1 MCRHLM
7 SFLLFFICHREVG
20 EAKQEPP
27 VILHVLQAVLIFQVV
42 LAKKTQCNL
51 VWNGRG
57 LNLESTLP
65 FTGIENCFFYIALH
79 AILVG
84 VNISINYWIIAINS
98 LIAKLPAAFL

>member
-7 SFLLFFICHREVG
+7 SFLLFFIRHREVG

-27 VILHVLQAVLIFQVV
+27 VILHVLQVVLTFQVV

-57 LNLESTLP
+57 LNLRVLSLLL
-65 FTGIENCFFYIALH
+65 ALKT
-79 AILVG
+79 AFSILHFMP
-84 VNISINYWIIAINS
+84 Y
-98 LIAKLPAAFL
+98 